1 MQRAALSQSTR
12 RAYRSGTQRY
22 KAFCKQYAISPFPA
36 SEGTLCYFVAYLSHQ
51 VQHAT
56 ARLYLAAV
64 RAEQI
69 ERGWEDPLKNTP
81 HLASLLRGL
90 QKTAKHRVRK
100 PIMPQLLNTLLR
112 SILSNGNW
120 CKHDRFLYAAAIS
133 IAYFGCLRAG
143 EMTYPSTHS
152 YNAKRH
158 LTIKDISLNK
168 DSLEICIKHSKTD
181 QTSKGT
187 TVVIGRTKQSTCP
200 HAIVNKFIRYRRHAS
215 RSDALFR
222 FKDGSLLTR
231 PKLQKMLRHTLS
243 SLKLPAE
250 QFGTHSLRIGSA
262 TAAAEAGVSVPLIKA
277 LGRWSSDCYRT
288 YLRTPH
294 KKLRALSS
302 KLLSTR

>member
-1 MQRAALSQSTR
+1 
-12 RAYRSGTQRY
+12 
-22 KAFCKQYAISPFPA
+22 
-36 SEGTLCYFVAYLSHQ
+36 
-51 VQHAT
+51 
-56 ARLYLAAV
+56 
-64 RAEQI
+64 
-69 ERGWEDPLKNTP
+69 
-81 HLASLLRGL
+81 
-90 QKTAKHRVRK
+90 
-100 PIMPQLLNTLLR
+100 
-112 SILSNGNW
+112 
-120 CKHDRFLYAAAIS
+120 
-133 IAYFGCLRAG
+133 
-143 EMTYPSTHS
+143 MTYPSTNS
-152 YNAKRH
+152 YNPKRH
-158 LTIKDISLNK
+158 LTIKDISLGK
-168 DSLEICIKHSKTD
+168 DGLELRIKHSKTD

-200 HAIVNKFIRYRRHAS
+200 HLIVNKFISYRRHAS

-250 QFGTHSLRIGSA
+250 QYGTHSLRIGSA

-302 KLLSTR
+302 KLLAVCC